1 MTFVVVVLLALIFAG
16 LVWRINKRRSTVR
29 DIVGPPSSSW
39 ILGNMEQFVLPP
51 RFGEYESAWRK
62 RYGPVYRF
70 KACFGEDRLMIS
82 DPAALQ
88 ALVQSSD
95 FVPTPRADALT
106 CALCGPRNILSQ
118 VGQSHARLRAGLT
131 PGFTAAA
138 TRRYQPIFEKVALTI
153 SEKLNAY
160 EGKSTNMCSLLSV
173 AAFDAIAEAVFGN
186 STESLDPEF
195 VDVNLKVAHMATG
208 RSKGTIIVEGILDY
222 LPKELCR
229 KIINLPSKG
238 LDLLRT
244 QTRLA
249 TSEGHRIVQEKLDAA
264 QQGLE
269 RGNDVFDLLLFPENS
284 NTKESLNAEDIIGQM
299 SFLMLAGG
307 ETTSNTLA
315 FGLVELAKDVEL
327 QEKLRAEIHAA
338 FSARPVSLAY
348 DSLPLLNAFIKETLR
363 LYPVIPT
370 AERMVVADTII
381 PLSDPITLRNGRSI
395 QQIPVRKGQIVVI
408 GIGSYQMLE
417 SIWGA
422 DADVFRPSRW
432 LDGTVHR
439 GEAIGPYASLLT
451 FLGGIRT
458 CLGWRIA
465 VLEMQVFLCELLA
478 KFSFALAP
486 DHVLGIQHATILQPV
501 DSAGEKSVEMIVSRI
516 S

>member
-1 MTFVVVVLLALIFAG
+1 MTFIVVVLALVLAGFIWHIG
-16 LVWRINKRRSTVR
+16 KRRSTVR
-29 DIVGPPSSSW
+29 DIEGPSSSSW
-39 ILGNMEQFVLPP
+39 IFGNMEQFVLPP
-51 RFGEYESAWRK
+51 QFGEYESAWRK

-88 ALVQSSD
+88 AIVQSPD

-160 EGKSTNMCSLLSV
+160 EGKPTNICSVLSV

-208 RSKGTIIVEGILDY
+208 RSRGTIIVEAILDY

-229 KIINLPSKG
+229 KIVNLPSKG

-284 NTKESLNAEDIIGQM
+284 KESLSAEDIIGQM

-315 FGLVELAKDVEL
+315 FGLVELAKDVAL

-338 FSARPVSLAY
+338 FSASPGSLAY

-363 LYPVIPT
+363 VYPVIPA
-370 AERMVVADTII
+370 AERIVVSDTVI
-381 PLSDPITLRNGRSI
+381 PLSDPITLRNGQSI
-395 QQIPVRKGQIVVI
+395 QLIPVQKGQIVVI
-408 GIGSYQMLE
+408 GIGSYQ
-417 SIWGA
+417 S
-422 DADVFRPSRW
+422 
-432 LDGTVHR
+432 
-439 GEAIGPYASLLT
+439 LT

-458 CLGWRIA
+458 CLG
-465 VLEMQVFLCELLA
+465 
-478 KFSFALAP
+478 
-486 DHVLGIQHATILQPV
+486 
-501 DSAGEKSVEMIVSRI
+501 
-516 S
+516 